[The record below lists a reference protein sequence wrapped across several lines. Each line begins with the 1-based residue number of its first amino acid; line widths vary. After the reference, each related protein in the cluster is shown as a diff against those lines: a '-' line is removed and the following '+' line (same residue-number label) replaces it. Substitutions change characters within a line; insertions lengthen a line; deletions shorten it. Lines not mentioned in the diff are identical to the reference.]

1 MITVVGEA
9 LIDLVGAEGS
19 RFDAHPGGS
28 PLNVAVGLARLGQ
41 PTTMMARL
49 ADDAFGR
56 ILRKHATDNG
66 VDLSAAPVAAEPT
79 TLAVVSLDALGRAS
93 YDFYVQGTADW
104 QWTDAELAA
113 VPAATQILHTGSLA
127 AWTDPGQ
134 ERIAALVARLRD
146 STLISYDPNIRPRLL
161 GSPELARPMVE
172 RSVAAAHVVKTS
184 DEDLAW
190 LYGDSPVAD
199 VAARLLASGPEL
211 VIVTRGGD
219 GVFAMTRA
227 GCVVQRPSVPISIV
241 DTVGA
246 GDAFSAGLLAGLRE
260 RKLTQPGALATVDA
274 ASLTAILDTAG
285 LAAALTCERAGAKPP
300 TRAELD
306 AARDR
311 LPDS

>member
-1 MITVVGEA
+1 VITVVGEA

-56 ILRKHATDNG
+56 ILRQHATDNG

-79 TLAVVSLDALGRAS
+79 TLAVVSLDAVGRAS

-113 VPAATQILHTGSLA
+113 VPATTEILHTGSLA

-134 ERIAALVARLRD
+134 EHIFALVSRLRERM
-146 STLISYDPNIRPRLL
+146 LISYDPNIRPRLL
-161 GSPELARPMVE
+161 QSPERARPMVE

-190 LYGDSPVAD
+190 LYGDEPLEAVA
-199 VAARLLASGPEL
+199 RRWLATGPEL

-219 GVFAMTRA
+219 GVFAVTRA
-227 GCVVQRPSVPISIV
+227 GCVVQRPSVPIELV

-246 GDAFSAGLLAGLRE
+246 GDAFSSGLLAGLRE
-260 RKLTQPGALATVDA
+260 RALTRPDAVAAVDA
-274 ASLTAILDTAG
+274 AALAAILDQAG
-285 LAAALTCERAGAKPP
+285 LAAALTCEQAGAKPP
-300 TRAELD
+300 SRAELE

-311 LPDS
+311 LPA